1 MNLSSKSFEEI
12 QKFFEEKI
20 EALHSKYESLFI
32 IDQNEISGEYVATI
46 YKLHSVR
53 SEWMKAK
60 TALVKI
66 TRETQKLYTSLYTKA
81 KEGRVIVTRPDGKE
95 VSRTFSSEYEIKEW
109 IYTNINYQKIKIFKD
124 YQEIICEYFD
134 KLLDS
139 LASKLKVV
147 SYLQNFDRVWK

>member
-12 QKFFEEKI
+12 QVFFEGKI
-20 EALHSKYESLFI
+20 EELHEKYKSLFI
-32 IDQNEISGEYVATI
+32 IDPDSISGEYIATI
-46 YKLHSVR
+46 YKLHSIR

-66 TRETQKLYTSLYTKA
+66 TRETQKLYTSYYTKA
-81 KEGRVIVTRPDGKE
+81 KEGKVVVKRQDQREVNRVFT
-95 VSRTFSSEYEIKEW
+95 SEYEIKEW
-109 IYTNINYQKIKIFKD
+109 IYTNINYQKIKLFKD

-134 KLLDS
+134 KLLES
-139 LASKLKVV
+139 LSSKLKVV